1 MSRIRFDKNWTLFLD
16 RDGVINQ
23 RPLNDYVK
31 KTEDFVFLPGVI
43 EALRLLSSV
52 FGKIVVVTN
61 QQGVGLGLMN
71 SETLHKIH
79 QLMLEGVSDGGGRI
93 DLVLACT
100 ETRDQLNNCR
110 KPSTA
115 MADEAAEKI
124 PSIRFAQSVM
134 VGDTETD
141 IQFGKNAGMQTV
153 LIGSESIALVP
164 DLKFYSLYQFAKYCI
179 NQK

>member
-1 MSRIRFDKNWTLFLD
+1 MSHIRFDKNWTLFLD

-61 QQGVGLGLMN
+61 QQGVGLGMMN
-71 SETLHKIH
+71 GETLQKIH
-79 QLMLEGVSDGGGRI
+79 QMMLQSISDGGGRI

-100 ETRDQLNNCR
+100 ETRGQLNNCR

-115 MADEAAEKI
+115 MADEAADKI

-153 LIGSESIALVP
+153 LIGSESITLVP